1 MRKSVFQATQ
11 ADAVALF
18 ERVPFVHLAGMGPDG
33 RPILRTL
40 HAVVVGESLVFHAAT
55 VGEKRALVGTSVVVT
70 AEELVANIPSHAV
83 DPVRACPAT
92 TYYRA
97 AEVHG
102 TLQDIEDLE
111 FKAVAMQALMQRFQP
126 EGGHAPIDA
135 TSELYRSALRGISIM
150 AVSLEQAVAKH
161 KLGQNRRPEQLA
173 KIVDLLWRRGS
184 PGDVEAVETLK
195 HRIPTPPFLQA
206 PEGVSL
212 SCAPTA
218 EDAEAVAE
226 LLEGTYWNADV
237 PAERRAQAQ
246 RGAAAW
252 IVARADDL
260 VVGSVRVVSDRAR
273 FAYVGD
279 VVVHPEFRGRGIAT
293 ALLRTALDHPHVRD
307 VDTVT
312 LRTIDA
318 MPLYAQLGFE
328 IEPERPGLSRM
339 HRRRVG

>member
-18 ERVPFVHLAGMGPDG
+18 ERVPFVHLAGVGPGG

-55 VGEKRALVGTSVVVT
+55 VGEKRTLVGTPVVVT
-70 AEELVANIPSHAV
+70 AEELVANIPSHAF
-83 DPVRACPAT
+83 DPIRACPAT

-102 TLQDIEDLE
+102 TLEDIEDLE

-135 TSELYRSALRGISIM
+135 NSDLYRAALRGISIM
-150 AVSLEQAVAKH
+150 TVSLEQAVAKH

-173 KIVDLLWRRGS
+173 KLVDLLWQRGG
-184 PGDVEAVETLK
+184 PGDVDAVETLK
-195 HRIPTPPFLQA
+195 HRIPTPSFLQA
-206 PEGVSL
+206 PDGVSL

-218 EDAEAVAE
+218 ADAEAVAE
-226 LLEGTYWNADV
+226 LLEGTYWNVEV
-237 PAERRAQAQ
+237 PAERRARAQ

-252 IVARADDL
+252 IVARADDR

-279 VVVHPEFRGRGIAT
+279 VIVHPDFRRRGIAT

-307 VDTVT
+307 VDTVA

-318 MPLYAQLGFE
+318 MPLYEALGFVV
-328 IEPERPGLSRM
+328 EPERPGLSRM
-339 HRRRVG
+339 LRRRVG